1 MKIYLIIFSVKCG
14 NIENSS
20 WLDDYWDEERNEA
33 IIPRASTSSDLRAR
47 KKKIKRI

>member
-1 MKIYLIIFSVKCG
+1 MVGAFYYATID

-33 IIPRASTSSDLRAR
+33 IIPETSTSGDLRAG
-47 KKKIKRI
+47 KKIKRT